1 MFSEGPEDKLDIG
14 ARMEQKTPATFILV
28 ATVVVLAML
37 VSVAFL
43 FVPDVFKGD
52 SIRGRPRPAPV
63 EDTRR

>member
-1 MFSEGPEDKLDIG
+1 
-14 ARMEQKTPATFILV
+14 MEQKTPATFILV